1 MAIQKI
7 QRFGTYTPSP
17 INESRARK
25 MEQLAGLARGAT
37 NFARTL
43 SEEKAARKAPEE
55 ALEDVKKAE
64 ETNGEIKLRS
74 RFERGSEVYNTTL
87 QQAYIN
93 SKEISFNEA
102 NSKLAAEF
110 ANDLSSYTNAI
121 NAHKEVVL
129 SNLDDNFKNQIEQNI
144 NAIQSQTS
152 SRIYANEVTQNLK
165 AADDLSKFNIDVY
178 SDLATTQA
186 SEGNYEDALKT
197 QETINKIFDERVK
210 NNQETAA
217 SVQAKKNKLSA
228 DIDAQV
234 IRFQVDKELKENGAI
249 AAVKFIQDIQNAK
262 NTVFTVTEKD
272 ALLDTLKADVN
283 QYISLQDTIDTE
295 AEEVLKDQQDRN
307 TMDFLIQITEN
318 KAKLPEINN
327 AAREGL
333 IDETGYKSLLTILST
348 RGQGIDDYDVIL
360 SIQNDLINNPKQA
373 EQTFLNGYGK
383 SFSDKT
389 AQFLNKSIQ
398 DSLNKQS
405 LLQTQEVKRFK
416 QVLADQFITVG
427 QYGAKIEEAQK
438 AKSSMLFAFDER
450 VLAGE
455 NPRDVAR
462 DLIQI
467 REISKL
473 AGLTFE
479 ESAEVEIE
487 KYKADFK
494 KKPRA
499 TRETQIDL
507 YNKKIQAIKE
517 KYLQMENFQKYLDI
531 VKDLKGEI

>member
-197 QETINKIFDERVK
+197 QETVNKIFDERVK

-295 AEEVLKDQQDRN
+295 AEELLKDQQDRN

-318 KAKLPEINN
+318 KAKPSEINN

-438 AKSSMLFAFDER
+438 AKSSMLFVFDER
-450 VLAGE
+450 VLDGE

>member
-197 QETINKIFDERVK
+197 QETVNKIFDERVK

-318 KAKLPEINN
+318 KAKPSEINN

-438 AKSSMLFAFDER
+438 AKSSMLFVFDER
-450 VLAGE
+450 VLDGE

-487 KYKADFK
+487 KYKQEFK
-494 KKPRA
+494 NKPRA
-499 TRETQIDL
+499 TREQQKDL
-507 YNKKIQAIKE
+507 YNKKIQAIKT